1 MVREYFDED
10 DEAKRGL
17 NPNRVR
23 ARMCA
28 LAGVVKT
35 IGDLI
40 DCYFDD
46 Q

>member
-10 DEAKRGL
+10 YESEQL

-28 LAGVVKT
+28 VAGVVKT

-40 DCYFDD
+40 DCYFDG